1 MFTRLT
7 MLSVL
12 MLLPMMAE
20 ADKGKF
26 EFLVGTQRHIFA
38 PSCIKSL
45 QYVTPGKTDSES
57 LGFQLTD
64 ACAERM
70 SAITHENIG
79 KPMTIAYEGNTL
91 YSGMIIQNMKY
102 GFRVS
107 AADTSRVV
115 LLQVI
120 RDYGI
125 PVE

>member
-12 MLLPMMAE
+12 MLLPMLAE
-20 ADKGKF
+20 ADKGQF
-26 EFLVGTQRHIFA
+26 EFLIGSQRHIFA

-45 QYVTPGKTDSES
+45 QYMKAGETDSES

-64 ACAERM
+64 TCAERM
-70 SAITHENIG
+70 STMTHENIG

-91 YSGMIIQNMKY
+91 YSGMIIQHLKY

-107 AADTSRVV
+107 AADTPRVV

-120 RDYGI
+120 RDYDI